1 MVGVPED
8 SQRGTGVPYDLGDL
22 VLGTNDRSHQS
33 EGKRMCKATEA
44 VAFVSGRGFL
54 SGWNSTG
61 QNARIDQHPARS
73 AGGSGRVTCC
83 ACVLGRGA
91 TILVPVE

>member
-8 SQRGTGVPYDLGDL
+8 SQRGTGAYDLGDL

-44 VAFVSGRGFL
+44 ATFISGRGFL

-61 QNARIDQHPARS
+61 QTQESIS
-73 AGGSGRVTCC
+73 
-83 ACVLGRGA
+83 
-91 TILVPVE
+91 ILREAQEDRDA